1 MAPFG
6 KSFEKTRDRLGER
19 LRQLTV
25 YLSDPLEEKEREY
38 IVKELLRA
46 AKKNGE
52 KIQDLG
58 QKRQKKILRTKA
70 VFSFDVK
77 ASKPFCDKKV
87 STFSVDGHT
96 TGSIPLSW
104 YNHLLCTLT
113 VWLWKTILAAKV
125 GGPQWPFTMCS
136 SMMGFVSSSGLFP
149 RTTLVVEDFSINMMF
164 RGMSDTSFGVVYPQP
179 FLLANAIDVRSCEPN
194 DLIRSLST

>member
-1 MAPFG
+1 MKQASLHHSQLPSTIQSLQESGKSSLQSTMAPFG

-58 QKRQKKILRTKA
+58 QKRQKKDTADQSCFQLRCEGIKT
-70 VFSFDVK
+70 
-77 ASKPFCDKKV
+77 
-87 STFSVDGHT
+87 
-96 TGSIPLSW
+96 
-104 YNHLLCTLT
+104 LLR
-113 VWLWKTILAAKV
+113 
-125 GGPQWPFTMCS
+125 QES
-136 SMMGFVSSSGLFP
+136 
-149 RTTLVVEDFSINMMF
+149 E
-164 RGMSDTSFGVVYPQP
+164 
-179 FLLANAIDVRSCEPN
+179 
-194 DLIRSLST
+194 